1 MKLRNQQVGIML
13 LEKLE
18 RLVCRRGCV
27 KIQRLCLQ
35 MFLYPLEKVG
45 IVVCYDDCL
54 LLDVG
59 HRLLYINARRR
70 FINLPFDTSR

>member
-18 RLVCRRGCV
+18 RLVRRRGCV
-27 KIQRLCLQ
+27 KIQRLSLKV
-35 MFLYPLEKVG
+35 FLYPLEKVG
-45 IVVCYDDCL
+45 IIVCYDNCL
-54 LLDVG
+54 LLDVC

-70 FINLPFDTSR
+70 FVNLPFDTSR